1 MLIPVWLSSNIVSVG
16 LVCFGSYFLPKVEA
30 YAEYINGG
38 LGKGFGEQIAW
49 KTLDK
54 GLDEAKSKQLPVML
68 IIHKSWCGACK
79 ALKPQF
85 ASSKEIHNLSEH
97 LIMVNTGDDDEPK
110 DKKYAP
116 DGAYFPRILFL
127 GPNGEVLTE
136 YFNEQGHPQYKYYYS
151 SPESI
156 AVTMKKV
163 VSNSKKFKVPDEL

>member
-1 MLIPVWLSSNIVSVG
+1 MFFPVWLSSNLLSVS
-16 LVCFGSYFLPKVEA
+16 LVCFGSYFLHKVDASADVNE
-30 YAEYINGG
+30 G
-38 LGKGFGEQIAW
+38 LAKGFGEQIAW

-85 ASSKEIHNLSEH
+85 ASSKEIHKLSEH

-110 DKKYAP
+110 EKKYAP

-151 SPESI
+151 NPESI
-156 AVTMKKV
+156 AFTMKKV
-163 VSNSKKFKVPDEL
+163 VTNSPKRFKVPDEL